1 MTDDKTATEAAIA
14 AFLAESG
21 WAQASRLPLAGD
33 ASTRRYERL
42 RQGGQTAVLM
52 IAPADAAFARFQ
64 QIDAWLLGHGFS
76 APRILASR
84 AESGLMLLED
94 FGDALLA
101 RLLAQDP
108 SQEPGYYAAIT
119 DFLASLHR
127 LPAPEF
133 LASLGAEALA
143 DLLALTLEWYP
154 KRSEPAAAQLPALF
168 IEAYGRLE
176 PLPPVLCLRDFHA
189 ENVIWLPQRQGPAQL
204 GLLDF
209 QDAVAAHPAYDLVSA
224 LQDARRDVSPPVEVA
239 QLQRYCAL
247 RGLQEAPFSQAY
259 ALLGAQR
266 ALRILGVFARLAQ
279 AYAKPQYLPLMPR
292 VWRNLQR
299 NLARPGFEALLQA
312 VTEAFPPPDPS
323 LLAQLAQ
330 PCPTPPQP

>member
-1 MTDDKTATEAAIA
+1 MTAEPAATEATIPS
-14 AFLAESG
+14 FLAESG
-21 WAQASRLPLAGD
+21 WAQAQRLRLAGD
-33 ASTRRYERL
+33 ASARRYERL
-42 RQGGQTAVLM
+42 RLAGQTAVLM
-52 IAPADAAFARFQ
+52 IAPPDASFARFQ
-64 QIDAWLLGHGFS
+64 QIDAWLLASGFS

-108 SQEPGYYAAIT
+108 VLEPQYYGAIT
-119 DFLASLHR
+119 DFLAALHR

-133 LASLGAEALA
+133 LAPLDGETLA
-143 DLLALTLEWYP
+143 GLLALTLDWYP
-154 KRSEPAAAQLPALF
+154 KRSASAAAQLPERF
-168 IEAYGRLE
+168 IEAYGELE

-189 ENVIWLPQRQGPAQL
+189 ENVIWLPEREGPAQL

-224 LQDARRDVSPPVEVA
+224 LQDARRDVSPQVEAV
-239 QLQRYCAL
+239 QLHRYCAL
-247 RGLQEAPFSQAY
+247 RGLKEAPFSKAY

-279 AYAKPQYLPLMPR
+279 AFGKPQYLPLMPR
-292 VWRNLQR
+292 VWQNLQR
-299 NLARPGFEALLQA
+299 NLSHPGLEAFAQL
-312 VTEAFPPPDPS
+312 VTEAFPPPDPP
-323 LLAQLAQ
+323 LLVQLSK

>member
-1 MTDDKTATEAAIA
+1 MTGDQTATEAAIA
-14 AFLAESG
+14 SFLEEIG
-21 WAQASRLPLAGD
+21 WAQALRLPLAGD
-33 ASTRRYERL
+33 ASARRYERL
-42 RQGGQTAVLM
+42 RLAGQTAVLM
-52 IAPADAAFARFQ
+52 IAPPDAAFARFQ
-64 QIDAWLLGHGFS
+64 QIDAWLLDHGFS

-108 SQEPGYYAAIT
+108 VLEPQYYGAIT
-119 DFLASLHR
+119 DFLAVLHR
-127 LPAPEF
+127 LPPPDY
-133 LASLGAEALA
+133 LAQLNAEALA
-143 DLLALTLEWYP
+143 DLLTLTLDWYP
-154 KRSEPAAAQLPALF
+154 KRSASAAARLPALLV
-168 IEAYGRLE
+168 EAYGRLE

-189 ENVIWLPQRQGPAQL
+189 ENVIWLPRREGPAQL

-224 LQDARRDVSPPVEVA
+224 LQDARRDVSPQVEAA

-247 RGLQEAPFSQAY
+247 RGLKVAPFSQAY

-279 AYAKPQYLPLMPR
+279 AFGKPQYLPLMPR
-292 VWRNLQR
+292 VWQNLQR
-299 NLARPGFEALLQA
+299 NLSHPGLEALSHSVAEALL
-312 VTEAFPPPDPS
+312 PPDPP
-323 LLAQLAQ
+323 LLAQLSE